1 MVFSH
6 ASRPLARRAA
16 TLVASLGAAASF
28 ATGLLALP
36 AVVGGASAHAEDV
49 TLRIAY
55 LKGTSDLTLA
65 KAKGSLEKALA
76 AEGVK
81 VVWAGPFPAA
91 APAFE
96 ALNANAVD
104 LTSGSST
111 SFVTSIAAGVP
122 MAIFGYQP
130 MTARNEA
137 IVVPAGSPVKTLAD
151 LTGKQVAVNRGGTGE
166 YLLVRALVNHGIS
179 PDAVKRRYLSPSD
192 TGSAFVGG
200 GVDAWATWDPFL
212 SIAQANYHG
221 RVLADGKAIGS
232 DNAVGYFVRQDF
244 LKAHPKV
251 VSTVL
256 RVLQQENVWTASHK
270 LEAGKIWAAE
280 LNLPPSLAVILG
292 ENNVSPLRP
301 VTPDDATRIERVAH
315 WYVENKI
322 ISTTPDVRA
331 HIATVGQ

>member
-1 MVFSH
+1 MNFTFDVRRTF
-6 ASRPLARRAA
+6 RRTGGRLAFAA
-16 TLVASLGAAASF
+16 TLIASALAVA
-28 ATGLLALP
+28 ALP
-36 AVVGGASAHAEDV
+36 VSAQTRADSI

-65 KAKGSLEKALA
+65 KAKGSLDKALA
-76 AEGVK
+76 GQGVK

-137 IVVPAGSPVKTLAD
+137 IVVPRDSAIRSLAD
-151 LTGKQVAVNRGGTGE
+151 LAGKQVAVNKGGTGE
-166 YLLVRALVNHGIS
+166 YLLVRALVKHGIA
-179 PDAVKRRYLSPSD
+179 PETVKRRYLSPSD

-212 SIAQANYHG
+212 SIAQNNYNA
-221 RVLADGKAIGS
+221 RVLADGAAIGS
-232 DNAVGYFVRQDF
+232 DNAVGYFVRQDY
-244 LKAHPKV
+244 LKAHPDV
-251 VSTVL
+251 VKTVL
-256 RVLQQENVWTASHK
+256 RVLRAENVWTAAHPR
-270 LEAGKIWAAE
+270 EAGRIWATE
-280 LNLPPSLAVILG
+280 LNLPASLADRLG
-292 ENNVSPLRP
+292 ENNVSPLRAVLP
-301 VTPDDATRIERVAH
+301 EDATRIEKVAH
-315 WYVENKI
+315 WYVDNRI
-322 ISTTPDVRA
+322 IPALPDVRA
-331 HIATVGQ
+331 HVSTVAD

>member
-1 MVFSH
+1 MNYIFNVRRYF
-6 ASRPLARRAA
+6 RRTGGRLALAAALAA
-16 TLVASLGAAASF
+16 TALATTPVPAAAQTR
-28 ATGLLALP
+28 A
-36 AVVGGASAHAEDV
+36 DNV

-65 KAKGSLEKALA
+65 KAKGSLDKALA
-76 AEGVK
+76 GQGVK

-137 IVVPAGSPVKTLAD
+137 IVVPRDSAIRSLAD
-151 LTGKQVAVNRGGTGE
+151 LVGKQVAVNKGGTGE
-166 YLLVRALVNHGIS
+166 YLLVRALAKNGIS

-212 SIAQANYHG
+212 SIAQGSYNA
-221 RVLADGKAIGS
+221 RVLADGAAIGS
-232 DNAVGYFVRQDF
+232 DNAVGYFVRQDY
-244 LKAHPKV
+244 LKAHPEIVK
-251 VSTVL
+251 TVL
-256 RVLQQENVWTASHK
+256 RVLREENVWTAAHPR
-270 LEAGKIWAAE
+270 EAGKIWAAE
-280 LNLPPSLAVILG
+280 LNLPPTLADKLG
-292 ENNVSPLRP
+292 ENNVSPLRA
-301 VTPDDATRIERVAH
+301 VLPDDATRIERVAR
-315 WYVENKI
+315 WYVDNRI
-322 ISTTPDVRA
+322 IPAQPDVRA
-331 HIATVGQ
+331 HIATLAD